1 MSVQEQFGVGDKTN
15 RNKLLNFLSANK
27 NKESSIVD
35 AAKSVYG
42 SRATVKAVPKL
53 NLVINSLRGIIE
65 KRSLPLEIR
74 RENGTIGLFD
84 KKAKRA
90 KKR

>member
-1 MSVQEQFGVGDKTN
+1 MSLQEQFGVGDKTN
-15 RNKLLNFLSANK
+15 RQKLLTFLAANK
-27 NKESSIVD
+27 NKEASIVD

-53 NLVINSLRGIIE
+53 NLVVNSLRGIID

-74 RENGTIGLFD
+74 RNNGSIGLFD
-84 KKAKRA
+84 KRAKRA